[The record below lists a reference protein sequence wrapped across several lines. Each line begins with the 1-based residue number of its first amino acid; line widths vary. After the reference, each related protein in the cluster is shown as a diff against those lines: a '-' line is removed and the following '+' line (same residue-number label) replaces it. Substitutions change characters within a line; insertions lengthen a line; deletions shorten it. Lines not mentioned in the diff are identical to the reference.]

1 MAKYRIGYIDE
12 TGSEIRAF
20 QRWAK
25 PVFEVIPFLPTPNI
39 EELVENLLSAHLN
52 AVVADF
58 NLNYGDPTI
67 HYNGHDIISKIIERR
82 EGFPVFVLTSYEAA
96 ALPETDD
103 VNNVYDKNRMN
114 EGWNPDDVR
123 HLLNRFKLQ
132 IEKYLKKIAEQE
144 ARLIE
149 LLNLKNQRK
158 LDINEENELIEL
170 DSKLEKELNKPSAVP
185 QSLKETTNIYK
196 LSSLIGKVD
205 ALLQKIEEK

>member
-1 MAKYRIGYIDE
+1 MTKYRIGYIDE

-25 PVFEVIPFLPTPNI
+25 PVFEVVAFPPIPNI
-39 EELVENLLSAHLN
+39 DEFVDRLSAAHLD

-67 HYNGHDIISKIIERR
+67 HYNGHDVISKILEKR

-114 EGWNPDDVR
+114 EPWNPEDVR

-132 IEKYLKKIAEQE
+132 IEKYKKKIAEQE

-149 LLNLKNQRK
+149 LINYKKTRPLNAS
-158 LDINEENELIEL
+158 EENELIEL
-170 DSKLEKELNKPSAVP
+170 DSKLEKEFDKPSAVP
-185 QSLKETTNIYK
+185 QSLKETTNINK

-205 ALLQKIEEK
+205 ALIQKIEEK

>member
-1 MAKYRIGYIDE
+1 MKKFRIGYIDE

-25 PVFEVIPFLPTPNI
+25 PVFEVIPFPPIPNI
-39 EELVENLLSAHLN
+39 EELVESLLGAHLN
-52 AVVADF
+52 AIVADF

-67 HYNGHDIISKIIERR
+67 HYNGHDVISRVLEKR

-114 EGWNPDDVR
+114 ESWNPNDVR

-132 IEKYLKKIAEQE
+132 IEKYLRKIDEQE

-149 LLNLKNQRK
+149 LLNIKKQRP

-170 DSKLEKELNKPSAVP
+170 DSKLEKELDKPSAVP
-185 QSLKETTNIYK
+185 QSLKETTHINK

>member
-1 MAKYRIGYIDE
+1 MKKFRIGYIDE

-25 PVFEVIPFLPTPNI
+25 PVFEVIPFPPIPNI
-39 EELVENLLSAHLN
+39 EELVENLLTAHLN
-52 AVVADF
+52 AIVADF
-58 NLNYGDPTI
+58 NLSYGDPTI
-67 HYNGHDIISKIIERR
+67 HYNGHDVISKILERR
-82 EGFPVFVLTSYEAA
+82 EAFPVFVLTSYEAA

-114 EGWNPDDVR
+114 EAWNPSDVR

-132 IEKYLKKIAEQE
+132 IEKYLKKIDEQE
-144 ARLIE
+144 KRLTE
-149 LLNLKNQRK
+149 LLNIKQQRT
-158 LDINEENELIEL
+158 LDAREENELIEL
-170 DSKLEKELNKPSAVP
+170 DSKLEKELDKPSAVP
-185 QSLKETTNIYK
+185 QSLKETTNINR